1 MPQVYGTRDV
11 NTSGG
16 NALNSYGF
24 DYGEGSHVPVHLQ
37 LSQPEPQTYNTPNIE
52 KD

>member
-1 MPQVYGTRDV
+1 MSQVYATRDV

-24 DYGEGSHVPVHLQ
+24 DSGEGSHVPVNLQ
-37 LSQPEPQTYNTPNIE
+37 LSQPEPQTHNAPNR
-52 KD
+52 DND